1 MVEPTQDREGEDLAA
16 LRIWWQWPSGSLRNL
31 LLDALMRPGSIEVVH
46 VCVEHAVEL
55 LLMHDEQMIEALT
68 SHTAEEALTDGIG
81 SRGVIRGFENLNMT
95 RCSKPR
101 KTHPKFAIVITDEV
115 LRSHSVGC
123 GFSKLLRGP
132 SVGGRACHAHMDYF
146 A

>member
-16 LRIWWQWPSGSLRNL
+16 LRIWWQETSFPLRNL

-46 VCVEHAVEL
+46 ICVEHPLEL

-81 SRGVIRGFENLNMT
+81 SRRL
-95 RCSKPR
+95 
-101 KTHPKFAIVITDEV
+101 
-115 LRSHSVGC
+115 VGR
-123 GFSKLLRGP
+123 FQ
-132 SVGGRACHAHMDYF
+132 
-146 A
+146 